1 MANLYLPAQM
11 VARFGKIVLAGD
23 VSVRLIPFALVVDG
37 LFTKPVGRA
46 NWYGGVFLVCEV
58 CDVRGAKLKRM
69 TKKGGGY
76 RKWHCKW
83 LSKGWL
89 QWELCESLT

>member
-11 VARFGKIVLAGD
+11 VARFGKIVLARD

-46 NWYGGVFLVCEV
+46 NWYGGGVSRV
-58 CDVRGAKLKRM
+58 
-69 TKKGGGY
+69 
-76 RKWHCKW
+76 
-83 LSKGWL
+83 
-89 QWELCESLT
+89 